1 MYQREFDLYLDRAR
15 RFFKRLENRF
25 FLEDRELHAEIRTSA
40 DPIPIAERKTVRS
53 VRSARGKSGADRGRA
68 PGSG

>member
-40 DPIPIAERKTVRS
+40 DPIPIAERKNGPFRPI
-53 VRSARGKSGADRGRA
+53 RERRRPCRG
-68 PGSG
+68 